1 MPGSNEPFMT
11 PGQMPNSGIQDM
23 YNQSPSGA
31 MSNMSM
37 SQRQQFSYGSGYDRR
52 WVNLQEKAK
61 PISKNDPLS
70 PYFPITPCREH
81 SSLHFV
87 QHLRISL
94 GVKPLVMTESSCSQE
109 VIRKNC
115 HTLEVT
121 QAAADQHVG
130 VFDSCLELVAVLGC
144 DGINWHLS

>member
-1 MPGSNEPFMT
+1 MT

-61 PISKNDPLS
+61 PISENGPLS
-70 PYFPITPCREH
+70 SLFIFP
-81 SSLHFV
+81 F
-87 QHLRISL
+87 HLAENIAAYISYCIL
-94 GVKPLVMTESSCSQE
+94 LNPGES
-109 VIRKNC
+109 N
-115 HTLEVT
+115 H
-121 QAAADQHVG
+121 
-130 VFDSCLELVAVLGC
+130 
-144 DGINWHLS
+144 W